1 MPRFDILMKPTA
13 MSKAKF
19 RPEYEVS
26 LEAKDRDSA
35 VISARAVAEREGFKG
50 YAVTKIK
57 EITQ

>member
-1 MPRFDILMKPTA
+1 MPRYDITMKPTA

-19 RPEYEVS
+19 RPEYAVS

-35 VISARAVAEREGFKG
+35 VIAARVAAESEGFRG